1 MIPLSR
7 EERKREAFRLFE
19 DGRYQESL
27 RQCELLL
34 EEGRDPETDILAAT
48 SLFNTGRL
56 EEAELFFRDLA
67 QRMPGSSHVH
77 SYLAKVLAARGDE
90 TAIGEYATAVH
101 LDPDNQ
107 DALRSYAEYLTGR
120 RDFPGALPVLKRLVG
135 ISRRAAD
142 VKHLMHVFN
151 ALGRPEDA
159 FSVCA
164 ASGSECQ
171 HGEEYVSALLLA
183 GRYPEAARA
192 ARSDYQK
199 THDPAALRCYLG
211 ALSRYDAAGAR
222 EAYPSAIRDT
232 PDCALLFDY
241 VGFLR
246 DQGDSAGAL
255 AGIRQLLALS
265 RKPAYRLAECDL
277 LAASGET
284 KKALTLYEQL
294 IRDEIASK
302 EDMELLATVID
313 RYRSV
318 LVSGVPAD
326 EALRRFLTIVSSD
339 LNVVSLTGTARLY
352 EDRGEVQEARAW
364 YYRAYRADFLAG
376 GLAYAGFLANHG
388 EERECEK
395 VMLYI
400 LANVKKSSD
409 LSRVAAAA
417 AGGDGRMGRLHR
429 LNDRLIQRL
438 GERMA
443 MLDSEGLDLLARA
456 YLTGATRALEQ
467 GDYTGCKYLCLSG
480 IDVLPGLPQGI
491 GLEDFLGLIRACKER
506 AVADRP
512 VMGGV
517 PGRTRAAARPSPSPG
532 EAVPDQLDLSDQERK
547 VVEFLRAHRKATEME
562 LRKLLGT
569 RRVVGIVN
577 RIMQKA
583 SAGGISLVGK
593 KGVGEDGEV
602 YEYTG
607 T

>member
-27 RQCELLL
+27 QQCELLL
-34 EEGRDPETDILAAT
+34 EEGRDPEIDILAAT

-77 SYLAKVLAARGDE
+77 SYLAKVLAARDDE
-90 TAIGEYATAVH
+90 AAIGEYATAVR

-135 ISRRAAD
+135 ISRRATDA
-142 VKHLMHVFN
+142 KHLMHVYN

-159 FSVCA
+159 LSVCT
-164 ASGSECQ
+164 ASGGECQ
-171 HGEEYVSALLLA
+171 QGGEYVSALLLA
-183 GRYPEAARA
+183 GRYPEAAKA
-192 ARSDYQK
+192 AK
-199 THDPAALRCYLG
+199 TRYRETRDPDALRYYLG
-211 ALSRYDAAGAR
+211 ALSRYDAAGAQ
-222 EAYPSAIRDT
+222 EAYLSAIRDT
-232 PDCALLFDY
+232 PGCDLLFDY
-241 VGFLR
+241 ACFLR
-246 DQGDSAGAL
+246 DRGDSAGAL

-265 RKPAYRLAECDL
+265 RRPAYCLAECDL
-277 LAASGET
+277 LAATGET
-284 KKALTLYEQL
+284 KKALSLYEQL
-294 IRDEIASK
+294 IRDEIVSK
-302 EDMELLATVID
+302 EDMEFLATVID

-318 LVSGVPAD
+318 LAAGVPAD
-326 EALRRFLTIVSSD
+326 EALRRFLTVVSSD

-352 EDRGEVQEARAW
+352 EERGDLQEARAW
-364 YYRAYRADFLAG
+364 YYRAYRADFLTG
-376 GLAYAGFLANHG
+376 GLAYAGFLVNHG

-395 VMLYI
+395 VMLYV
-400 LANVKKSSD
+400 LANVKKGSD

-417 AGGDGRMGRLHR
+417 VAGDGRMGRLHR
-429 LNDRLIQRL
+429 LNERLIQRL

-443 MLDSEGLDLLARA
+443 GLDSGGLDLLARA
-456 YLTGATRALEQ
+456 YLAGATQALEQ
-467 GDYTGCKYLCLSG
+467 GDYSRCKYLCLSG
-480 IDVLPGLPQGI
+480 IDVLPGLPQGVAP
-491 GLEDFLGLIRACKER
+491 EDFLGLIRACKER

-512 VMGGV
+512 VMGEV
-517 PGRTRAAARPSPSPG
+517 PGRARAAAPPPPSPDEG
-532 EAVPDQLDLSDQERK
+532 ITDRLALSDQERRI
-547 VVEFLRAHRKATEME
+547 VEFLRTHRKATEME

-569 RRVVGIVN
+569 RRVVGLVN
-577 RIMQKA
+577 RIIQKA
-583 SAGGISLVGK
+583 SSGGISLVGK